1 VRDLAET
8 VDYAHGRRLFHRAL
22 SPRSVLVL
30 RPGTP
35 EQRFSIVNWQ
45 TGARTSGET
54 LSTTVEG
61 TRHPEQLVEEQSA
74 AYLAPEALT
83 QPGADAELLDVFSL
97 GAIAFHVF
105 TGSPPASTLAGLAS
119 VLERDGA
126 LEVSSRL
133 DGAGTNLTELIRMT
147 TAADASQR
155 LPSVADFLALL
166 DTVEDELTAPDEAT
180 DEGVPPE
187 KAGKGDVLAGYAVER
202 RLGRGSTA
210 IAFLVHDAANQQRVL
225 KVASDPDRN
234 DRLRDEGEVLDKLR
248 DRTIVA
254 SYGEPVDVVGHTGL
268 VLAYA
273 SEGTLL
279 QWLRREG
286 RLGLETLERW
296 GEDLLS
302 AVSYLEQ
309 VGIPHRDVK
318 PENLGIMELG
328 PRKLRRLVLMDFS
341 LARAPADQLHAG
353 TPPYLDPFLGT
364 GQRKR
369 WDLAADRFSAAM
381 VLHEMAAGAPPRW
394 ADGRSDPRFVDA
406 EASVDRDGL
415 PREIAG
421 PLADFFELGLRRDAD
436 QRFDTADDM
445 LRAWRFLFVELEKPR
460 AVVESDHETAAAQRG
475 TATLETPLVAIGLS
489 PRATNALERVNALTV
504 ADLLA
509 VPSLEINSMR
519 GVGLKTRS
527 ELQAAQRELRERLGR
542 PDRRSPPSPAP
553 TTTSEPDVQPLDA
566 LTSQLVP
573 RRSSRKATEVD
584 AIRLLLA
591 LDVKGPAPGEWP
603 SQTEVAAGLDVT
615 RARVGQVLAKARER
629 WARLPAVTR
638 LRAELREHVER
649 LGGIATAAELE
660 RAVGAD
666 RGAVAEEG
674 LPVFA
679 RAAVRA
685 AVETELAGQAP
696 CLVQRR
702 TGTRVLLASA
712 GETSEERQGALEY
725 AVRLGTTAD
734 ALSAADPLPG
744 PTDVVERLRALGAPP
759 GVQLSQE
766 RLAQLA
772 AAASAAA
779 AVSAR
784 LELHPREMP
793 ANRAL
798 GLGRAAL
805 LGAETLRTEEI
816 HRRIAARFPE
826 AEPLPPR
833 PRLDELLEEAGI
845 DLRFDEQEI
854 SLSRARARSA
864 DGHQHKLRLTAA
876 SPGHGERH
884 SPAPASRPGGARGAG
899 VRAPPRGVDAR
910 RRAAHA
916 DGLPV
921 GRQRRRRRAAALRP
935 DRDRPRPTVDRP
947 APRRRRRAQG
957 SLGPRAARRRRRSLE
972 PGLVASHDARA
983 RALPQAEEQLVGTHG
998 TVLLEN
1004 AGLLARY
1011 GQLGLVD
1018 RLRAAAS
1025 GSQPLDGCW
1034 LLVPADEQG
1043 TMPTLDG
1050 EAVPALTPNEW
1061 ARIPRPWLRNVHRA
1075 LEGLEAG
1082 VA

>member
-328 PRKLRRLVLMDFS
+328 P
-341 LARAPADQLHAG
+341 
-353 TPPYLDPFLGT
+353 
-364 GQRKR
+364 
-369 WDLAADRFSAAM
+369 
-381 VLHEMAAGAPPRW
+381 
-394 ADGRSDPRFVDA
+394 
-406 EASVDRDGL
+406 
-415 PREIAG
+415 
-421 PLADFFELGLRRDAD
+421 
-436 QRFDTADDM
+436 
-445 LRAWRFLFVELEKPR
+445 
-460 AVVESDHETAAAQRG
+460 
-475 TATLETPLVAIGLS
+475 
-489 PRATNALERVNALTV
+489 
-504 ADLLA
+504 
-509 VPSLEINSMR
+509 
-519 GVGLKTRS
+519 
-527 ELQAAQRELRERLGR
+527 
-542 PDRRSPPSPAP
+542 P
-553 TTTSEPDVQPLDA
+553 TSY
-566 LTSQLVP
+566 
-573 RRSSRKATEVD
+573 
-584 AIRLLLA
+584 
-591 LDVKGPAPGEWP
+591 
-603 SQTEVAAGLDVT
+603 T
-615 RARVGQVLAKARER
+615 RARRPTSTRSWEQGSASAGTSPPTASRRPWSCTRWRRGHRRGGPTDAAIPASSTRRPRSTATVFRGRSRGRWQTSSSSGCVATPTSASTRRTTCCARGDSYSSSWRSPEPSSRATMRRPLPNAAPPPWKPPWSLSASARER
-629 WARLPAVTR
+629 PT
-638 LRAELREHVER
+638 
-649 LGGIATAAELE
+649 
-660 RAVGAD
+660 
-666 RGAVAEEG
+666 
-674 LPVFA
+674 PS
-679 RAAVRA
+679 
-685 AVETELAGQAP
+685 
-696 CLVQRR
+696 
-702 TGTRVLLASA
+702 SA
-712 GETSEERQGALEY
+712 
-725 AVRLGTTAD
+725 
-734 ALSAADPLPG
+734 
-744 PTDVVERLRALGAPP
+744 
-759 GVQLSQE
+759 
-766 RLAQLA
+766 
-772 AAASAAA
+772 
-779 AVSAR
+779 
-784 LELHPREMP
+784 
-793 ANRAL
+793 
-798 GLGRAAL
+798 
-805 LGAETLRTEEI
+805 
-816 HRRIAARFPE
+816 
-826 AEPLPPR
+826 
-833 PRLDELLEEAGI
+833 
-845 DLRFDEQEI
+845 
-854 SLSRARARSA
+854 
-864 DGHQHKLRLTAA
+864 
-876 SPGHGERH
+876 
-884 SPAPASRPGGARGAG
+884 
-899 VRAPPRGVDAR
+899 
-910 RRAAHA
+910 
-916 DGLPV
+916 
-921 GRQRRRRRAAALRP
+921 
-935 DRDRPRPTVDRP
+935 
-947 APRRRRRAQG
+947 
-957 SLGPRAARRRRRSLE
+957 
-972 PGLVASHDARA
+972 
-983 RALPQAEEQLVGTHG
+983 
-998 TVLLEN
+998 
-1004 AGLLARY
+1004 
-1011 GQLGLVD
+1011 
-1018 RLRAAAS
+1018 
-1025 GSQPLDGCW
+1025 
-1034 LLVPADEQG
+1034 
-1043 TMPTLDG
+1043 
-1050 EAVPALTPNEW
+1050 
-1061 ARIPRPWLRNVHRA
+1061 
-1075 LEGLEAG
+1075 
-1082 VA
+1082 